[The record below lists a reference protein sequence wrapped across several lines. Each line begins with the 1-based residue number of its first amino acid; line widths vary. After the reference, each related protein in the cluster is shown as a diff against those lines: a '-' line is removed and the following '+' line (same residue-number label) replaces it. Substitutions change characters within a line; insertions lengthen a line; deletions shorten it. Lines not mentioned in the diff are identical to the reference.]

1 LGFVQQ
7 YRRKAQPSTEPNDR
21 QDRKM
26 EERLKRLPPE
36 DFEDYYPGRTITT
49 RSEVPPDNAFKL
61 LVLRGAA

>member
-1 LGFVQQ
+1 
-7 YRRKAQPSTEPNDR
+7 
-21 QDRKM
+21 M